1 MKKNKKNY
9 TTHTVEAFNIHVSE
23 DNMIIET
30 RAKDWQ
36 LTVGNMTKEYGVMS
50 YYIAENAMDL
60 VELFCQA
67 LQTVRLIFS
76 DATLIWD
83 IISISDK
90 YLANQEY
97 TEAENDDEILLEEKV
112 LQEKNI
118 QAINEHIEHGKK

>member
-30 RAKDWQ
+30 RAKDWR

-76 DATLIWD
+76 DASLIKNVLAMTD
-83 IISISDK
+83 I
-90 YLANQEY
+90 YLSNQQY